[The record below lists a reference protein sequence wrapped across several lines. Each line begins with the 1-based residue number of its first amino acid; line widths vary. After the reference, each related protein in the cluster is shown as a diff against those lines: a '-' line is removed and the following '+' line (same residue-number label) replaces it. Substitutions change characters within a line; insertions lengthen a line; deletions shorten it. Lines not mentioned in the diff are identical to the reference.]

1 MAEELRAPAG
11 DPAECGVARRHG
23 DGAQAVLP
31 GLPQG
36 SAPQTAL

>member
-1 MAEELRAPAG
+1 MAEELRAAVG
-11 DPAECGVARRHG
+11 DPAQRGVARRHG

-36 SAPQTAL
+36 SAPQAAL

>member
-23 DGAQAVLP
+23 DGAQAVLSR
-31 GLPQG
+31 LPQG
-36 SAPQTAL
+36 SAPQAAL